1 MVNSSVFFITDATI
15 YIYIVDDTKNNYA
28 IMNSMPIFS
37 YFLIPYPIL
46 GDYCTPSW

>member
-15 YIYIVDDTKNNYA
+15 YIVDDTKNIYA
-28 IMNSMPIFS
+28 TMNSMPIFS

>member
-1 MVNSSVFFITDATI
+1 MANSSVFLLLTPR